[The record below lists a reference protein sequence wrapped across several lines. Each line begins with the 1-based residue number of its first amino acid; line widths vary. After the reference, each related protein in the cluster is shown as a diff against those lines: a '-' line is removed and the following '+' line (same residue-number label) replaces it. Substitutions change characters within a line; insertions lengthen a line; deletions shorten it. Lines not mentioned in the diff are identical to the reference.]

1 MDTSLS
7 KRICSHRFIDQ
18 YSGKCLHCGYLK
30 ISSIEPCITMN
41 YSLQNDIND
50 DDVDSS
56 LELEHYERLVLIL
69 DEWKKNTIN
78 RIETIYKSKLQRL
91 RDEFEQQQTARRRY
105 QMEQNKIKNDNENE
119 KIDLTNINFTL
130 INSSFIDT
138 EYTLIASSLETILIH
153 DGRTFKL
160 FDKNLRPL
168 VALNLTNSMRE
179 RSKVVDLCYISYL
192 SSYLILYEQGL
203 WIFQPG
209 SNANLITSIQR
220 RGYLSLTTNT
230 KDLFMLDIDGT
241 IEQRSIISWTFLR
254 RYSKQ
259 HLLNDYIND

>member
-105 QMEQNKIKNDNENE
+105 QM
-119 KIDLTNINFTL
+119 
-130 INSSFIDT
+130 
-138 EYTLIASSLETILIH
+138 
-153 DGRTFKL
+153 
-160 FDKNLRPL
+160 
-168 VALNLTNSMRE
+168 
-179 RSKVVDLCYISYL
+179 
-192 SSYLILYEQGL
+192 
-203 WIFQPG
+203 
-209 SNANLITSIQR
+209 
-220 RGYLSLTTNT
+220 
-230 KDLFMLDIDGT
+230 
-241 IEQRSIISWTFLR
+241 
-254 RYSKQ
+254 
-259 HLLNDYIND
+259 